1 MDNLETIIEKLKD
14 MNPDYEHDDYH
25 DVTSVHTDAY
35 KELINQRDELIKE
48 NIRLERKARRE
59 ISEEVPFWE

>member
-25 DVTSVHTDAY
+25 DVTSVDTDEY
-35 KELINQRDELIKE
+35 KELIKQRDELIKD
-48 NIRLERKARRE
+48 NIRLERRARRE
-59 ISEEVPFWE
+59 ISEEVPF